1 MQPKFATELAWQQ
14 AELLM
19 QPIYIRIVDNI
30 RKISE
35 DSMWEVSYEEVKT
48 PHPTNYLVL
57 QSQDRQL
64 KYAIWDLCYQVCF
77 LNYYGSHPEVE
88 SQVVEIDTSLIE
100 PETNTPDW
108 HRLDDKVKHVVT
120 RIFEIV
126 P

>member
-1 MQPKFATELAWQQ
+1 MQPKFANELAWQQ

-35 DSMWEVSYEEVKT
+35 GSTWEVSYEEVKT
-48 PHPTNYLVL
+48 PRPTNYLVL
-57 QSQDRQL
+57 QAHDKQL
-64 KYAIWDLCYQVCF
+64 KYDIWELCYRVCF
-77 LNYYGSHPEVE
+77 LNYDSDRSEASQIVEV
-88 SQVVEIDTSLIE
+88 DTSLIE

-108 HRLDDKVKHVVT
+108 HRLDDKAKSVIT
-120 RIFEIV
+120 TIFETV